1 MQPIARHTAERKT
14 AEKEAHMSTDTY
26 CTYIEQC
33 GGWSADQR
41 TRLPNVAEINQKYDT
56 EEEAATAAAK
66 GGFIPGT
73 ETPYLK
79 VARVQD
85 VLRWPGTIDNI

>member
-1 MQPIARHTAERKT
+1 
-14 AEKEAHMSTDTY
+14 MSTDTY

-73 ETPYLK
+73 ETPYLIEGRSRARRLT
-79 VARVQD
+79 VAWD
-85 VLRWPGTIDNI
+85 D

>member
-1 MQPIARHTAERKT
+1 
-14 AEKEAHMSTDTY
+14 MSTDTY
-26 CTYIEQC
+26 CTYSEQC

-41 TRLPNVAEINQKYDT
+41 TRLQSVAEINQKYDT

-73 ETPYLK
+73 DIPYLK